1 MVINQT
7 SDKLSPEL
15 RFRIKH
21 ITSEDEINFISTD
34 KPILDS
40 MIRDKL
46 SETQINDLFSPE
58 GSDFSQSSI
67 DDFTKCEDALNI
79 LLKRIKLI
87 PNSFPYKWKQFSL
100 SIFEQM
106 IEKLKNEDGAI
117 NWKNLGTYFCLSESL
132 VPIGPK
138 RVLLTSYIDNLNK
151 ESRDSGYLT

>member
-1 MVINQT
+1 MYEKLDEWIVENTYNHNEALREVWETIWMVINQT

-58 GSDFSQSSI
+58 GSDFS
-67 DDFTKCEDALNI
+67 
-79 LLKRIKLI
+79 
-87 PNSFPYKWKQFSL
+87 
-100 SIFEQM
+100 
-106 IEKLKNEDGAI
+106 
-117 NWKNLGTYFCLSESL
+117 
-132 VPIGPK
+132 
-138 RVLLTSYIDNLNK
+138 
-151 ESRDSGYLT
+151 